1 MCLCLPFVSGRL
13 SSRIG
18 SMGSKGEE
26 SVYVL
31 FGGFIFCKSNCS
43 SFFFSIPTPLSMMHV
58 LSSFFYFE
66 SLNVQ
71 YSFLSA

>member
-31 FGGFIFCKSNCS
+31 FWGFIFCKSSCS
-43 SFFFSIPTPLSMMHV
+43 SFFFFNSYSTFHAACTFL
-58 LSSFFYFE
+58 LFFFI
-66 SLNVQ
+66 LN
-71 YSFLSA
+71 L